1 MLMKK
6 AEENGISRFECSVD
20 GSSFSTCT
28 SPAEYDNL
36 SNGSHVIEVG
46 AQDNAG
52 NKDPSPSSFGWNVK
66 MVQQEEK
73 VVNDTTI
80 GTQLGTTGLPD
91 TVINSTTD
99 GTNVLNNETIRS
111 AFNQI

>member
-1 MLMKK
+1 MMVMKK

-52 NKDPSPSSFGWNVK
+52 NKDPSPSSFRVERKDGS
-66 MVQQEEK
+66 
-73 VVNDTTI
+73 
-80 GTQLGTTGLPD
+80 TG
-91 TVINSTTD
+91 
-99 GTNVLNNETIRS
+99 GKGCK
-111 AFNQI
+111 